1 MKEED
6 RRKSHPNFPTMMKTI
21 DPQIQEVQLSPSRKK
36 NDSRRRKQPFCFKM
50 PVLTTSHV
58 LSRAWVI

>member
-6 RRKSHPNFPTMMKTI
+6 RRKSHQNFPTMMKTI

-36 NDSRRRKQPFCFKM
+36 KRKLYYV
-50 PVLTTSHV
+50 VL
-58 LSRAWVI
+58 